1 MQSSNPPPDGL
12 GREYRAWF
20 GFWAE
25 LVVLGALAV
34 AGGYFASHGGGP
46 GDYATGLGLG
56 VGVAVA
62 RGFCGSHGGGP
73 GDYATGLVLGV
84 AAIALAF
91 LRLKRRFDGAPTK
104 WERFLLVDDTRNLWL
119 VIAVFV
125 ALGLAGLFVAA
136 AEQEGSLH
144 VAGVALFATSG
155 LIVFLSLK
163 NV

>member
-1 MQSSNPPPDGL
+1 LESGHQPQSNPRPEEA
-12 GREYRAWF
+12 GREYWTWF

-25 LVVLGALAV
+25 LVVLGLLAI
-34 AGGYFASHGGGP
+34 AGGYFASHGGG
-46 GDYATGLGLG
+46 
-56 VGVAVA
+56 
-62 RGFCGSHGGGP
+62 S

-91 LRLKRRFDGAPTK
+91 LRLKRRFDSAPTR
-104 WERFLLVDDTRNLWL
+104 WDRFLLVDDTRNLVL

-136 AEQEGSLH
+136 AEADGSLH

-163 NV
+163 NVFDNLDRRG

>member
-1 MQSSNPPPDGL
+1 LELGHQPPSNPRPEDV
-12 GREYRAWF
+12 GREYWAWF

-25 LVVLGALAV
+25 LVVLGLLAI
-34 AGGYFASHGGGP
+34 AGGYFASHGGG
-46 GDYATGLGLG
+46 
-56 VGVAVA
+56 
-62 RGFCGSHGGGP
+62 S

-91 LRLKRRFDGAPTK
+91 LRLKRRFDGAPTS
-104 WERFLLVDDTRNLWL
+104 WERFLLVDDTRNLAL

-125 ALGLAGLFVAA
+125 ALGLVGLFVAA
-136 AEQEGSLH
+136 AEAGGSLH

-163 NV
+163 NVFDTLDRRG

>member
-1 MQSSNPPPDGL
+1 MESGHQPQSNPRPEEA
-12 GREYRAWF
+12 GREYWTWF

-25 LVVLGALAV
+25 LVMFGLLAI
-34 AGGYFASHGGGP
+34 AGGYFASHGGG
-46 GDYATGLGLG
+46 
-56 VGVAVA
+56 
-62 RGFCGSHGGGP
+62 S

-91 LRLKRRFDGAPTK
+91 LRLKRRFDGAPTR
-104 WERFLLVDDTRNLWL
+104 WDRVLLVDDTRNLVL

-136 AEQEGSLH
+136 AEADGSLH

-163 NV
+163 NVFDNLDRRG

>member
-1 MQSSNPPPDGL
+1 MESGHQPQSNPRPDEA
-12 GREYRAWF
+12 GREYWAWF

-25 LVVLGALAV
+25 LVMFGLLAI
-34 AGGYFASHGGGP
+34 AGGYFASHGGG
-46 GDYATGLGLG
+46 
-56 VGVAVA
+56 
-62 RGFCGSHGGGP
+62 S

-84 AAIALAF
+84 VAIALAF
-91 LRLKRRFDGAPTK
+91 LRLKRHFDGAPTR
-104 WERFLLVDDTRNLWL
+104 WDRVLLVDDTRNLVL

-136 AEQEGSLH
+136 AEADGSLH

-163 NV
+163 NVFDNLDRHG

>member
-20 GFWAE
+20 GFWDE
-25 LVVLGALAV
+25 LVALGALAG
-34 AGGYFASHGGGP
+34 AGGYVASDGGGP
-46 GDYATGLGLG
+46 GD
-56 VGVAVA
+56 
-62 RGFCGSHGGGP
+62 S
-73 GDYATGLVLGV
+73 ATGLVLGV
-84 AAIALAF
+84 AGIALAF
-91 LRLKRRFDGAPTK
+91 LRLKRRFDGALTK

-163 NV
+163 TVFDNLDRRSQD

>member
-1 MQSSNPPPDGL
+1 LESGHQPQSNPRPEEA
-12 GREYRAWF
+12 GREYWTWF

-25 LVVLGALAV
+25 LVVLGLLAI
-34 AGGYFASHGGGP
+34 AGGYFASHGGG
-46 GDYATGLGLG
+46 
-56 VGVAVA
+56 
-62 RGFCGSHGGGP
+62 S

-91 LRLKRRFDGAPTK
+91 LRLKRRFDGAPTR
-104 WERFLLVDDTRNLWL
+104 WDRFLLVDDTRNLVL

-136 AEQEGSLH
+136 AEADGSLH

-163 NV
+163 NVFDNLDRRG

>member
-1 MQSSNPPPDGL
+1 MTQVDREPDGSDQ
-12 GREYRAWF
+12 GYWAWF

-25 LVVLGALAV
+25 LVVLGLLAI
-34 AGGYFASHGGGP
+34 AGGYFASQ
-46 GDYATGLGLG
+46 
-56 VGVAVA
+56 
-62 RGFCGSHGGGP
+62 GSGP

-91 LRLKRRFDGAPTK
+91 MRLKRHFDGAPTR
-104 WERFLLVDDTRNLWL
+104 WDRVLLVDDTRNLVL

-136 AEQEGSLH
+136 AEADGSLH

-163 NV
+163 NVFDNLDRRG

>member
-1 MQSSNPPPDGL
+1 MESGHQPQSNPRPEEAD
-12 GREYRAWF
+12 REYWAWF

-25 LVVLGALAV
+25 LVMFGLLAI
-34 AGGYFASHGGGP
+34 AGGYFASHGGG
-46 GDYATGLGLG
+46 
-56 VGVAVA
+56 
-62 RGFCGSHGGGP
+62 S

-91 LRLKRRFDGAPTK
+91 LRLKRRFDGAPTR
-104 WERFLLVDDTRNLWL
+104 WDRVLLVDDTRNLVL

-136 AEQEGSLH
+136 AEADGSLH

-163 NV
+163 NVFDNLDRRG

>member
-1 MQSSNPPPDGL
+1 MESGHQPQSNPRPEEA
-12 GREYRAWF
+12 GREYWTWF

-25 LVVLGALAV
+25 LVVLGLLAI
-34 AGGYFASHGGGP
+34 AGGYFASHGGG
-46 GDYATGLGLG
+46 
-56 VGVAVA
+56 
-62 RGFCGSHGGGP
+62 S

-91 LRLKRRFDGAPTK
+91 LRLKRRFDGAPTR
-104 WERFLLVDDTRNLWL
+104 WDRFLLVDDTRNLVL

-136 AEQEGSLH
+136 AEADGSLH

-163 NV
+163 NVFDNLDRRG

>member
-1 MQSSNPPPDGL
+1 LESGHQPQSNPRPEEA
-12 GREYRAWF
+12 GREYWTWF

-25 LVVLGALAV
+25 LVVLGLLAI
-34 AGGYFASHGGGP
+34 AGGYFASHGGG
-46 GDYATGLGLG
+46 
-56 VGVAVA
+56 
-62 RGFCGSHGGGP
+62 S

-91 LRLKRRFDGAPTK
+91 LRLKRRFDGAPTR
-104 WERFLLVDDTRNLWL
+104 WDRVLLVDDTRNLVL

-136 AEQEGSLH
+136 AEADGSLH

-163 NV
+163 NVFDNLDRRG

>member
-1 MQSSNPPPDGL
+1 MESGHQPQSNPRPEEA
-12 GREYRAWF
+12 GREYWTWF

-25 LVVLGALAV
+25 LVVLGLLAI
-34 AGGYFASHGGGP
+34 AGGYFASHGGG
-46 GDYATGLGLG
+46 
-56 VGVAVA
+56 
-62 RGFCGSHGGGP
+62 S

-91 LRLKRRFDGAPTK
+91 LRLKRRFDGAPTR
-104 WERFLLVDDTRNLWL
+104 WDRVLLVDDTRNLVL

-136 AEQEGSLH
+136 AEADGSLH

-163 NV
+163 NVFDNLDRRG

>member
-25 LVVLGALAV
+25 LVVLGA
-34 AGGYFASHGGGP
+34 
-46 GDYATGLGLG
+46 
-56 VGVAVA
+56 
-62 RGFCGSHGGGP
+62 
-73 GDYATGLVLGV
+73 
-84 AAIALAF
+84 AAIAIAF
-91 LRLKRRFDGAPTK
+91 LRLKRRFDGAPTR

-119 VIAVFV
+119 VIAVVV

-163 NV
+163 NVFDNLDRRSQD

>member
-25 LVVLGALAV
+25 LVVLGALAI

-46 GDYATGLGLG
+46 GDYATGL
-56 VGVAVA
+56 
-62 RGFCGSHGGGP
+62 
-73 GDYATGLVLGV
+73 VLGM

-163 NV
+163 NVFDNLDRRSQD

>member
-1 MQSSNPPPDGL
+1 MESGHQPQSNPRPEEA
-12 GREYRAWF
+12 GREYWTWF

-25 LVVLGALAV
+25 LVVLGLLAI
-34 AGGYFASHGGGP
+34 AGGYFASHGGG
-46 GDYATGLGLG
+46 
-56 VGVAVA
+56 
-62 RGFCGSHGGGP
+62 S

-91 LRLKRRFDGAPTK
+91 LRLKRRFDGAPTR
-104 WERFLLVDDTRNLWL
+104 WDRVLLVDDMRNLVL

-136 AEQEGSLH
+136 AEADGSLH

-163 NV
+163 NVFDNLDRHG